1 MSALLDSFAT
11 AFDALSAR
19 DAAGLRDSRQAAL
32 DAALRD
38 GIPHARVEAWKY
50 TPLRSFERRVFKA
63 ADSEP
68 AAFDEAW
75 LADIPTPR
83 IVFVNGRFDP
93 GHSNVSGLPEGVTLQ
108 ALSQVLAAGEPRE
121 ANFLA
126 RKYDRADE
134 IFARINAA
142 LADEGAVLRVASGV
156 RGTSP
161 VHLVFIGTASEG
173 DRAWHL
179 RHLVELRD
187 SAELTLVEHHLG
199 NGAHS
204 HLGNAVTHV
213 HLGQRAILR
222 HARVQ
227 DEALGASL
235 FGRID
240 AVMAR
245 NADYRRLDLELGAG
259 LSRHELNVTLH
270 GQGAK
275 LHANGVLLANGKRHL
290 DTRIGID
297 HVGRDTSCELTWR
310 GLGAGRSKAAFHGG
324 ILIREGADGTAAE
337 LSNKNLLLSEGAEI
351 DSQPVLEIHADEVQ
365 AAHGATV
372 GQLDETALFYMR
384 TRGVPADQ
392 ARALLTAAFCR
403 ETLRVFDDAALR
415 DALTSRL
422 DSALTRLETA

>member
-1 MSALLDSFAT
+1 
-11 AFDALSAR
+11 
-19 DAAGLRDSRQAAL
+19 
-32 DAALRD
+32 
-38 GIPHARVEAWKY
+38 
-50 TPLRSFERRVFKA
+50 
-63 ADSEP
+63 
-68 AAFDEAW
+68 
-75 LADIPTPR
+75 
-83 IVFVNGRFDP
+83 
-93 GHSNVSGLPEGVTLQ
+93 VTLQ

-142 LADEGAVLRVASGV
+142 LADEGAVLRVGSGT
-156 RGTSP
+156 RGTAP

-187 SAELTLVEHHLG
+187 GAELTLVEHHLG

-204 HLGNAVTHV
+204 HLGNAVMHV
-213 HLGQRAILR
+213 HLGQGAILR

-235 FGRID
+235 FGRTD

-245 NADYRRLDLELGAG
+245 DADYRRLDLELGAG
-259 LSRHELNVTLH
+259 LSRHELNVALH

-290 DTRIGID
+290 DTRLGID
-297 HVGRDTSCELTWR
+297 HVGRDTACELTWR

-324 ILIREGADGTAAE
+324 IVIREGADGTAP
-337 LSNKNLLLSEGAEI
+337 SC
-351 DSQPVLEIHADEVQ
+351 
-365 AAHGATV
+365 
-372 GQLDETALFYMR
+372 R
-384 TRGVPADQ
+384 TRTCCSAKARRSTPSRCWRSTPTKCRPRMAPPWASSTRPRCSTCAPA
-392 ARALLTAAFCR
+392 ACRPTRRAPCSPR
-403 ETLRVFDDAALR
+403 P
-415 DALTSRL
+415 
-422 DSALTRLETA
+422 SAGKRCAYSTMPPCATR